1 MIVAA
6 GLTPAWQQIA
16 SFERFEPGEVN
27 RAVSVEWCAS
37 GKVSNVA
44 IALKHLGA
52 SVDMVALVGGP
63 HGRSIEAEFSRL
75 GISARWVEARHPTR
89 VCTTILDR
97 ASGHTTELVE
107 NAGPVVA
114 EELERFEAAY
124 SASVANAEMAIL
136 AGSLPSGTPQ
146 DFCSTLLAHTSCPA
160 ILDVRGPEL
169 LAALAHRPLLVK
181 PNREEL
187 AKTAGRSLAS
197 DDALLSAMRELND
210 RGAEWV
216 VITQGTD
223 AVWAA
228 SAGKAYCLHPPL
240 MTVVNPIASGDSMAA
255 GVAWALTNGRAMLEA
270 LRIGIAA
277 ASENVTQL
285 LPARLDPQRV
295 LATAERVKV
304 TMIAT
309 A

>member
-37 GKVSNVA
+37 GKVINVA

-52 SVDMVALVGGP
+52 SVDMVALVGGS
-63 HGRSIEAEFSRL
+63 HGPAIEAEFSRL
-75 GISARWVEARHPTR
+75 GISARWVEARRPTR

-107 NAGPVVA
+107 NASPVVA
-114 EELERFEAAY
+114 EELERFAAAY

-136 AGSLPSGTPQ
+136 AGSLPAGTPQ
-146 DFCSTLLAHTSCPA
+146 DFYSTLLAHTSCPA

-169 LAALAHRPLLVK
+169 LAALGYRPLLVK

-210 RGAEWV
+210 GGAEWV
-216 VITQGTD
+216 VITQGKD

-228 SAGKAYCLHPPL
+228 SAGKAYCLQPPL
-240 MTVVNPIASGDSMAA
+240 MKVVNPIASGDSMAA
-255 GVAWALTNGRAMLEA
+255 GIAWALASGRSMLDA

-295 LATAERVKV
+295 LATAEQVKV
-304 TMIAT
+304 TT
-309 A
+309 EF